1 MAEAFRP
8 GNQRS
13 IAGNLVVLDGLR
25 RSDNGRIQHI
35 FVRDFTGQLDNRIFN
50 DLRWVPLATLP
61 TYDFLAA
68 DLGLIR
74 DLSEGK
80 LL

>member
-1 MAEAFRP
+1 
-8 GNQRS
+8 
-13 IAGNLVVLDGLR
+13 
-25 RSDNGRIQHI
+25 
-35 FVRDFTGQLDNRIFN
+35 
-50 DLRWVPLATLP
+50 VPMVTLP
-61 TYDFLAA
+61 KYDFLAA

>member
-1 MAEAFRP
+1 MRWSPLGELP
-8 GNQRS
+8 G
-13 IAGNLVVLDGLR
+13 
-25 RSDNGRIQHI
+25 
-35 FVRDFTGQLDNRIFN
+35 F
-50 DLRWVPLATLP
+50 
-61 TYDFLAA
+61 DFLAA

>member
-1 MAEAFRP
+1 MQWA
-8 GNQRS
+8 
-13 IAGNLVVLDGLR
+13 
-25 RSDNGRIQHI
+25 
-35 FVRDFTGQLDNRIFN
+35 
-50 DLRWVPLATLP
+50 PLNTLP
-61 TYDFLAA
+61 TFDFLSA

>member
-1 MAEAFRP
+1 LGELP
-8 GNQRS
+8 G
-13 IAGNLVVLDGLR
+13 
-25 RSDNGRIQHI
+25 
-35 FVRDFTGQLDNRIFN
+35 
-50 DLRWVPLATLP
+50 
-61 TYDFLAA
+61 YDFLAA

>member
-1 MAEAFRP
+1 M
-8 GNQRS
+8 
-13 IAGNLVVLDGLR
+13 
-25 RSDNGRIQHI
+25 
-35 FVRDFTGQLDNRIFN
+35 
-50 DLRWVPLATLP
+50 RWVSLAALP
-61 TYDFLAA
+61 GYDFLAA

>member
-1 MAEAFRP
+1 MRWSP
-8 GNQRS
+8 LQQ
-13 IAGNLVVLDGLR
+13 LVD
-25 RSDNGRIQHI
+25 
-35 FVRDFTGQLDNRIFN
+35 
-50 DLRWVPLATLP
+50 
-61 TYDFLAA
+61 YDFLAA